1 MRKGRQGTPIE
12 GDDPI
17 NLQQALSTATFPS
30 CYYCYLC
37 VQRQT
42 RTHKNTCLLIVCPKG
57 GKAQEHIPSPTPYFS
72 PRRATFF
79 ILPFQDT
86 VYEGQARSNIER
98 PTDVV
103 GYWTCTPGKILSGY
117 LRDKSP
123 KTGVWQTRGYCSQS
137 SLDPEK
143 GNSLF
148 QTSTLP
154 TPPPAQPRDSRR
166 QRTTGHLKKKKSE

>member
-98 PTDVV
+98 PTDQQMWWDIGHAHQVRSSQATYGTRV
-103 GYWTCTPGKILSGY
+103 PRRVSGRLGVTAARAPWTQRKEIPFSKHQLSQHPLPPSPATADAKGQPG
-117 LRDKSP
+117 
-123 KTGVWQTRGYCSQS
+123 T
-137 SLDPEK
+137 
-143 GNSLF
+143 
-148 QTSTLP
+148 
-154 TPPPAQPRDSRR
+154 
-166 QRTTGHLKKKKSE
+166 